1 VEDEEKSIMAISS
14 ISNTSP
20 AQLVPPVNKQSAT
33 GKSQRSPDSPTDTI
47 TLSPAAQEKLKSGD
61 VDQDGDSR

>member
-1 VEDEEKSIMAISS
+1 MAISS
-14 ISNTSP
+14 VSNTSP
-20 AQLVPPVNKQSAT
+20 TQLVPPVAKQSPA
-33 GKSQRSPDSPTDTI
+33 GRSQRSTDSPTDTI